1 MWWRYILSIP
11 KSIWVNYRKLPFRQA
26 VRLPI
31 LVYRTKLKSLK
42 GKIEI
47 NADKLKMGLIKI
59 GFGTTQMSDIQ
70 RERTVLNIRGR
81 MVFNGKCKFGSGSR
95 ISVSESGVASFGNNF
110 NATSHFKLV
119 CNKEITFGYNNLF
132 SWNCLLMDT
141 DQHRIYDRV
150 RGEVLNGDR
159 PIKIGNH
166 VWCGCNI
173 TFVKG
178 AEVADNVVIGSC
190 SLVAGKHP
198 EGDVA
203 IAGNPAIIVKKNI
216 FWKE

>member
-11 KSIWVNYRKLPFRQA
+11 KSIWINFRKLPFRQA

-31 LVYRTKLKSLK
+31 LVYRTKLQSLK

-47 NADKLKMGLIKI
+47 NSDELKIGLIKI

-70 RERTVLNIRGR
+70 RERTVLNIKGHV
-81 MVFNGKCKFGSGSR
+81 VFNGKCKLGSGSR
-95 ISVSESGVASFGNNF
+95 ISVSESGVASFGDNF
-110 NATSHFKLV
+110 NATSHLKLV

-141 DQHRIYDRV
+141 DQHRIYDKV

-166 VWCGCNI
+166 VWCGCNT

-178 AEVADNVVIGSC
+178 AEVADNVVVGSC

-198 EGDVA
+198 ESDVA
-203 IAGNPAIIVKKNI
+203 IAGNPAKIVKKNI

>member
-11 KSIWVNYRKLPFRQA
+11 KSIRVNFRKLPFRQA

-31 LVYRTKLKSLK
+31 LVYRTKLQSLK
-42 GKIEI
+42 GQIVI
-47 NADKLKMGLIKI
+47 NSDELKMGLVKI
-59 GFGTTQMSDIQ
+59 GFGTTQVTDIQ
-70 RERTVLNIRGR
+70 CERTVLNIRGR

-95 ISVSESGVASFGNNF
+95 IHVGKNGMASFGKNF

-119 CNKEITFGYNNLF
+119 CNNEITFGDDNLF

-141 DQHRIYDRV
+141 DQHRILDKDTN
-150 RGEVLNGDR
+150 EVLNADK

-166 VWCGCNI
+166 VWCGCNA

-178 AEVADNVVIGSC
+178 SQVADNVVIGSN
-190 SLVAGKHP
+190 SLVTGEHT
-198 EGDVA
+198 ENYVA
-203 IAGNPAIIVKKNI
+203 IAGNPASIVKKNI
-216 FWKE
+216 IWEE